1 MQLGH
6 IFIFFSLDPPERRSQ
21 SQTALHRRQ
30 ECPDQGNAWVGLL
43 WCHPDSE
50 GVANVQTW
58 VGHPTPP
65 TPAPNNVTVLKG
77 TSSFKMKEF
86 VSTGETCRLLTST
99 FSGFSSETN
108 LGLEIS
114 VHCPCHTFRPN
125 GDIIENT
132 NEVLEVKFKGET
144 EFLSPRRSL
153 SVVPFNLI
161 KLKQTFIFKDLFS
174 QMLLECVM
182 SSPGSNSQ
190 STVVSFAHS
199 P

>member
-1 MQLGH
+1 M
-6 IFIFFSLDPPERRSQ
+6 
-21 SQTALHRRQ
+21 
-30 ECPDQGNAWVGLL
+30 
-43 WCHPDSE
+43 
-50 GVANVQTW
+50 
-58 VGHPTPP
+58 
-65 TPAPNNVTVLKG
+65 
-77 TSSFKMKEF
+77 
-86 VSTGETCRLLTST
+86 
-99 FSGFSSETN
+99 
-108 LGLEIS
+108 
-114 VHCPCHTFRPN
+114 HCPCHTFRPN

-144 EFLSPRRSL
+144 EFLRSL